1 MVNFIA
7 TLPKLTGSA
16 GYLFWEI
23 CVKLTFALITYSEAV
38 FTTDNMLN
46 ALALPQTTDVDE
58 IARRNFLSSQ
68 ALTILNSILPDNLLI
83 LGQPNLWTL
92 IAIPGLVL
100 IFANYQRTIIFQIS
114 SNQDLVSQITK
125 LNIRL
130 YKNNCNITLSL
141 QIDKLLNSLTQ
152 STQIMQTILK
162 YDNIILCTNIIAKM
176 KDFIALKEINY
187 TCIASS

>member
-1 MVNFIA
+1 MAI
-7 TLPKLTGSA
+7 
-16 GYLFWEI
+16 
-23 CVKLTFALITYSEAV
+23 
-38 FTTDNMLN
+38 
-46 ALALPQTTDVDE
+46 
-58 IARRNFLSSQ
+58 SS
-68 ALTILNSILPDNLLI
+68 
-83 LGQPNLWTL
+83 
-92 IAIPGLVL
+92 LVL

-114 SNQDLVSQITK
+114 SNQNFVSQITK
-125 LNIRL
+125 LNFSYIRL

-187 TCIASS
+187 TCIASSQNKFVLSNSPIAVNLSKYRKILYSLYKSKKTPHSSFYKDE

>member
-1 MVNFIA
+1 M
-7 TLPKLTGSA
+7 
-16 GYLFWEI
+16 
-23 CVKLTFALITYSEAV
+23 
-38 FTTDNMLN
+38 
-46 ALALPQTTDVDE
+46 DE